1 MAMDKEQL
9 IARFEEFMSSIKD
22 SERVVV
28 VHHRDADGLCSAV
41 VFSKALSKISGN
53 PVASAI
59 NSEYSDFGEVIAALK
74 EIKPDRIA
82 ILDLSID
89 QSRERVLELE
99 KIAPLLIIDHHKLYN
114 DCNSERTVF
123 IKAQMVSELDGSK
136 YPASKLVFDL
146 CSRLTDLQE
155 ERWIACVG
163 LLGDMGY
170 NTWKEFVDLTAKE
183 SGVSLGEMNSL
194 KGLISAVET
203 VKPEKFPEL
212 FSEFHS
218 KKPAQILRSPL
229 NRYKKKLL
237 KELTK
242 WRKDFKENA
251 EFFPEAELYFYVFK
265 PKVELKS
272 ALIDSLTFEFPD
284 KTIVIVLDLG
294 EKMLRFSARRQDFRV
309 KMNSLLEEAVKGI
322 PAASAGG
329 HIPAAAGSVPRS
341 KLNTFKENVIRIL
354 KRENRKR

>member
-1 MAMDKEQL
+1 MDKEQL
-9 IARFEEFMSSIKD
+9 FLRFEEFMSSIKE
-22 SERVVV
+22 SERVAV

-41 VFSKALSKISGN
+41 VFSKALARLSGRAAASVIS
-53 PVASAI
+53 
-59 NSEYSDFGEVIAALK
+59 SEYSDLDEVIAALK

-82 ILDLSID
+82 VLDLSID
-89 QSRERVLELE
+89 QGKQRVLELE
-99 KIAPLLIIDHHKLYN
+99 KIAPLLILDHHKLYN

-123 IKAQMVSELDGSK
+123 IKSQMVSELDGSK

-146 CSRLTDLQE
+146 CSRLTDLSE

-170 NTWKEFVDLTAKE
+170 NTWKEFVDSTAKE
-183 SGVSLGEMNSL
+183 TGVSLGELNAL
-194 KGLISAVET
+194 KSLISAVET
-203 VKPEKFPEL
+203 VKPREFSML
-212 FSEFHS
+212 FAEFHS
-218 KKPAQILRSPL
+218 KKPAQILKSPL
-229 NRYKKKLL
+229 NKYKRELL

-265 PKVELKS
+265 PRIELKS

-284 KTIVIVLDLG
+284 KTIVIVLDTG
-294 EKMLRFSARRQDFRV
+294 KGMLRFSARRQDFKV
-309 KMNSLLEEAVKGI
+309 KMNALLEEAVKGI
-322 PAASAGG
+322 AGADAGG
-329 HIPAAAGSVPRS
+329 HIPAAAGSLPRN
-341 KLNTFKENVIRIL
+341 KLNVFKENVIRIL